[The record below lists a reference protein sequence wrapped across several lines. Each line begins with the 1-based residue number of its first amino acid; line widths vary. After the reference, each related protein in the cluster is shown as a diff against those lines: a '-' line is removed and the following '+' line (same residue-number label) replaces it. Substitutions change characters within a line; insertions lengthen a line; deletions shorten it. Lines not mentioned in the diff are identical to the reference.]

1 MELKYLLDENI
12 APIYKVQLAKQN
24 RDLIVW
30 RVGDPNSPK
39 MGTLDPDILTWCEK
53 LGFILVTNN
62 RASMPVHLVDHI
74 NLGGHIPGIFVLN
87 PKLSI
92 GANIEELIF
101 LAEVSF
107 RDEYQ
112 DQIIHL
118 PYSYLL

>member
-1 MELKYLLDENI
+1 
-12 APIYKVQLAKQN
+12 
-24 RDLIVW
+24 
-30 RVGDPNSPK
+30 
-39 MGTLDPDILTWCEK
+39 
-53 LGFILVTNN
+53 
-62 RASMPVHLVDHI
+62 MPVHLVDHI
-74 NLGGHIPGIFVLN
+74 NVGGHIPGIFILN